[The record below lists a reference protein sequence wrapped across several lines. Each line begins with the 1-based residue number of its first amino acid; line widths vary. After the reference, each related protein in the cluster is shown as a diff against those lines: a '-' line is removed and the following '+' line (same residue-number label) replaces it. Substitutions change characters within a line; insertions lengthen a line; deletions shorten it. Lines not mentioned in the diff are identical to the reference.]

1 MRYAYPC
8 ILHEEE
14 EGGYYVTF
22 PDVPEALTGGETQE
36 ETLELAS
43 DALAVALA
51 FYVHDRRDIPQPS
64 RLGKGQHAVSVPPI
78 IAAKLSL
85 YQAMRTQKVTNVA
98 LAKQLGISESAVRKL
113 LDPDRRSHIGQV
125 EKALKILG
133 RTLVVED
140 KAA

>member
-8 ILHEEE
+8 IVHEEK
-14 EGGYYVTF
+14 EGGLYVTF
-22 PDVPEALTGGETQE
+22 PDVPEALTGGDTWE
-36 ETLELAS
+36 ETLELAV

-51 FYVHDRRDIPQPS
+51 GHVHERSDIPQPS
-64 RLGKGQHAVSVPPI
+64 RLAKGQHLVSVPPI
-78 IAAKLSL
+78 VAAKLSL
-85 YQAMRTQKVTNVA
+85 YQAMRSQKVTNVA

-113 LDPDRRSHIGQV
+113 LNPDRRSHIGQV
-125 EKALKILG
+125 EKALKVLG